1 MTSPDTPRPD
11 ILRSDME
18 ALAATL
24 DDARAGV
31 AAGDALDLTGMDER
45 VGGLCAAVASLPRD
59 EARAL
64 TVGLERLLDVLGA
77 LAATIDERRQAAAA
91 EQDQTARRRAAA
103 AYGRPAPLS
112 VVVPVPFDA
121 PSSAGPSGDR
131 VPGGE
136 PPSDSL
142 GEPPS
147 NGFGEPPSDS

>member
-18 ALAATL
+18 TLAATL

-64 TVGLERLLDVLGA
+64 TIGLERLLDVLGA

-91 EQDQTARRRAAA
+91 EQEQTARRRAAA
-103 AYGRPAPLS
+103 AYGRPAPLP
-112 VVVPVPFDA
+112 VAVPAPVPFDA
-121 PSSAGPSGDR
+121 PSPAGPSGDR

-136 PPSDSL
+136 PPSDNL
-142 GEPPS
+142 
-147 NGFGEPPSDS
+147 GEPPSDS